1 MTATKSCQKS
11 KTQLPTP
18 SGCTPGSQ
26 ASARTH
32 SFCSDFFSRLF
43 LLSLCISWCSLS
55 ACSVCAH
62 SVSAYPGCAADCCTF
77 SLSNRVGLCSTI
89 VHIQFVW
96 QVLATFLCS
105 TFGHIQFV
113 QQPCAHPVRV
123 TYPLRVT
130 SGGTLEGS
138 PDTSTA
144 SPRQRHQEGTQ
155 PWWVLSL
162 LHI

>member
-1 MTATKSCQKS
+1 M
-11 KTQLPTP
+11 
-18 SGCTPGSQ
+18 
-26 ASARTH
+26 
-32 SFCSDFFSRLF
+32 
-43 LLSLCISWCSLS
+43 
-55 ACSVCAH
+55 
-62 SVSAYPGCAADCCTF
+62 
-77 SLSNRVGLCSTI
+77 CSTT

-113 QQPCAHPVRV
+113 QQLCAYPVRV

-144 SPRQRHQEGTQ
+144 FPLPKASGGDPAMVGVELIAYLKLPGARNRCRGD
-155 PWWVLSL
+155 V
-162 LHI
+162 